1 MERRN
6 RNMWIAGAMLAAT
19 IYLVAGC
26 NETGTD
32 AQASNSGNGN
42 GNGSRRTSA
51 STSSHAMVSGTRID
65 VSLSS
70 NISSKTAHVGDA
82 WHGTVTQNVQGRDGA
97 MVPAGSQVDGVVTG
111 VAEAVRGSRAM
122 LELGVR
128 TIHVN
133 GRSEPISASA
143 EPVIAGSPRAR
154 NLGAIG
160 AGAVAG
166 ALIGKAVGDGKNG
179 AVGAVIGGGAAAGVV
194 AGSKGYQ
201 VELHD
206 GTVMTFSVN
215 QTVAMR

>member
-1 MERRN
+1 MEHKN
-6 RNMWIAGAMLAAT
+6 RNKWIAGAMFAAT
-19 IYLVAGC
+19 LYLVVGC
-26 NETGTD
+26 NETRTSS
-32 AQASNSGNGN
+32 QSSGNGPAK
-42 GNGSRRTSA
+42 SI

-65 VSLSS
+65 VSLGS
-70 NISSKTAHVGDA
+70 NISSETAHVGDA

-111 VAEAVRGSRAM
+111 VTEAVRGSRAM

-133 GRSEPISASA
+133 GRSEPINATA

-206 GTVMTFSVN
+206 GTVMTFSVS